1 MQSRIVRQIKE
12 VDFTIYRVPM
22 IVIYEHPGDYPSQ
35 YVARVFDIDGPKHII
50 MLKDTLMEIQKE
62 IQENTNMIFTG
73 RNKEDDPCIVG
84 VWI

>member
-1 MQSRIVRQIKE
+1 MQSKKVNQIKE
-12 VDFTIYRVPM
+12 IDFTGYQVPM
-22 IVIYEHPGDYPSQ
+22 LVVFEHPKDYPDQ
-35 YVARVFDIDGPKHII
+35 YVARVFDLDEPKHII
-50 MLKDTLMEIQKE
+50 MLKNTLVEMQRE